1 MSLERNFYRL
11 NENVG
16 VLKVCADVDSPRF
29 INCPITFAFII
40 NLLITDDTTGSIYT
54 YIDGS
59 RGGVWRHAPLEKYW
73 ETYKAP
79 HAPSPLDLCLE
90 DTCIACTVRSS
101 SSHTS
106 LHSPEAPMDY
116 TPRSVVFTFGEC
128 KRQSCVN
135 ISIVNDSIVEKDET
149 FSVAL
154 ALAPNL
160 DNRIKLDSESAV
172 VEIIDNDGMKCQTN

>member
-29 INCPITFAFII
+29 INCPITFPFIV
-40 NLLITDDTTGSIYT
+40 NLLLTDDTTGIIYNR
-54 YIDGS
+54 S

-79 HAPSPLDLCLE
+79 HASSPLDLCLA
-90 DTCIACTVRSS
+90 DTCIACTIQSS
-101 SSHTS
+101 FSHIS
-106 LHSPEAPMDY
+106 ASPEAPMDY
-116 TPRSVVFTFGEC
+116 TPRSAVFTFGEC

-135 ISIVNDSIVEKDET
+135 ISIVNDSIVEKDES
-149 FSVAL
+149 FSVTL
-154 ALAPNL
+154 GSAPNM
-160 DNRIKLDSESAV
+160 DNRIKLDSESTV
-172 VEIIDNDGMKCQTN
+172 VDIIDNDGMK